1 MKNRR
6 FVIDP
11 DTKVLLKQ
19 MGIGFAVIFTVGL
32 LITAVWY
39 STRLTSFTIVD
50 VTVVGGET
58 VNVSEIERAV
68 QSTLDG
74 SYLGIIPRRFTWLYP
89 EAELL
94 QQIDEVPRVYDIEIN
109 RQSKTELLVTFN
121 EYTPD
126 GLWCQSTEN
135 DNCVF
140 INDQAYAYDRAPQ
153 LSGGSLLR
161 FVKLGEDTVV
171 GDTMLDT
178 DSYQALVSVVD
189 LLEDKDLFAS
199 HVEFDQVGD
208 AFIGLVGGGELKILI
223 EAPPEQTVENLE
235 VILQS
240 QDFMHLEPGNFQ
252 YIDLRFGE
260 KIFVKEALVEPE
272 MQLETASSS
281 EVTAVA
287 VEDND
292 QDVAESQ

>member
-58 VNVSEIERAV
+58 INVSEIERAV

-94 QQIDEVPRVYDIEIN
+94 QQIDKVPRVYDIEIN

-140 INDQAYAYDRAPQ
+140 INDQAYAYDQAPQ

-178 DSYQALVSVVD
+178 DSYRALVSVVD

-223 EAPPEQTVENLE
+223 EAPPEQTVKNLE

-240 QDFMHLEPGNFQ
+240 QNFRHLEPGNFQ

-260 KIFVKEALVEPE
+260 KIFVKEALVESE
-272 MQLETASSS
+272 IELETASPG
-281 EVTAVA
+281 EVAA
-287 VEDND
+287 AEVEDND
-292 QDVAESQ
+292 LEITQAQ